1 MIPEEDR
8 PPAWLADYGAIE
20 ADIQA
25 MEDFAAGLAKEVDS
39 GYGPHLDL
47 VTNSMLTPLPS
58 APHLPELQAFLTRH
72 HEVQSVTYSNTYNF
86 RDGTGRFADAAK
98 TISHE
103 YRGSDAFS
111 RARVNDVDKAFDA
124 AATAPQT
131 EYGTVL
137 P

>member
-25 MEDFAAGLAKEVDS
+25 MEDFATGLAKEVDS

-47 VTNSMLTPLPS
+47 VTASMLTPLPG
-58 APHLPELQAFLTRH
+58 APNFPELQAFLTHH

-86 RDGTGRFADAAK
+86 RDGTGQFADAAK

-111 RARVNDVDKAFDA
+111 RARVNDVDRAFDA
-124 AATAPQT
+124 AQPSP
-131 EYGTVL
+131 ELENGTVL